1 MQWPK
6 ITRRRLLKGGVGA
19 ITGGAGLY
27 GYARLIEP
35 HWLEVTRHDMALRDL
50 PERWVG
56 RRLVHVTDLHLGRR
70 VDPDY
75 LRGSMRAVVA
85 LSPEIVAISGDL
97 VDQERP
103 ESIRDIAN
111 LLAPVVE
118 SGPRVIA
125 SLGNHDY
132 GWGWKRTT
140 FAEEMAGVLR
150 DAGVAVL
157 RNERVEVDGLHVLGM
172 DDLWAGRYRPEAAIA
187 GLPSGAPAIAL
198 SHNPDTVDTPGWAGF
213 SGWVLA
219 GHTHG
224 GQCKPPFLPP
234 PVLPVENRRY
244 TAGRFDLTGGRTMY
258 ISRGV
263 GHVKP
268 VRFNCRPEL
277 ALFTLRRAGGGLNA

>member
-1 MQWPK
+1 MQLPK
-6 ITRRRLLKGGVGA
+6 ITRRRLLKGGLGA
-19 ITGGAGLY
+19 VAGGVGLY
-27 GYARLIEP
+27 GYARYVEP

-70 VDPDY
+70 VDSAY
-75 LRGSMRAVVA
+75 LRASMRAVMA
-85 LSPEIVAISGDL
+85 LSPKIVAISGDL

-103 ESIRDIAN
+103 KSIREIVD
-111 LLAPVVE
+111 LLTPVVE
-118 SGPRVIA
+118 SGARVIA

-187 GLPSGAPAIAL
+187 GAADWRAGDRAVAQPRHGGHAGVGRVHGLGAGGPHARRAVQAAVPAPAGVAGGEPPL
-198 SHNPDTVDTPGWAGF
+198 HRRPLRPHGRPDDVHLPGRGSRQAGTV
-213 SGWVLA
+213 
-219 GHTHG
+219 
-224 GQCKPPFLPP
+224 QLPP
-234 PVLPVENRRY
+234 GASAVH
-244 TAGRFDLTGGRTMY
+244 AGPGE
-258 ISRGV
+258 
-263 GHVKP
+263 K
-268 VRFNCRPEL
+268 
-277 ALFTLRRAGGGLNA
+277 